1 MQLATGLDVKP
12 EGALCER
19 CSLNK
24 NVYVDSYGDESAEI
38 VIVGE
43 APGFEEMKKGQPF
56 VGRSGKLL
64 MRVLNEFGIKREQLY
79 ITNAVACH
87 PDDNKTPSR
96 QEILACSG
104 RLMNELKKHPHKAI
118 ILLGNIAL
126 KAVLGGNVLKKY
138 IGSATWDDRFNCYVF
153 VTYHPAA
160 VLRNPA
166 LYNDFYKHLYDA
178 VHLNVKETP
187 TIKEV
192 KIITPDNYEELI
204 KEIEELSSGI
214 LTIDI
219 ETASNGEILV
229 IGMCPKT
236 GYIYQVTKE
245 GLKNEKIFKAL
256 QDLYSN
262 QKLNAHNAKFDY
274 EILRQAGLVFKE
286 IGFDTMLAMYVLDER
301 AGKHGLEVLAKNEF
315 NAPIY
320 YEEAEKFYDHMEDMP
335 VEKMLEYNAL
345 DVNYCHAGMEVLK
358 SRLDENDRRVLYN
371 ILIPATYPLA
381 RMETTGILV
390 DTERLEQLDKEFSD
404 KIEQLKLKMFEMV
417 GKQFNPNSPKQ
428 LIDIMH
434 NVLEIPVIDKI
445 STDKDTL
452 TILSQFHDFPKI
464 LLEYRQYVKLK
475 STYIDGIKEHLDKN
489 NRLHGRFN
497 LHVTATG
504 RLSSSNPNLQNI
516 PKHQGPVIRDLFISP
531 PGYKFLEF
539 DLQQAELRVVAWL
552 AQDKKFI
559 ELIDSG
565 VDVHTATTMLI
576 TGLPA
581 DKIDKEMRQ
590 IGKKMNFA
598 IVYQQTAQ
606 GTADELGISIEEA
619 EELHR
624 KLAENM
630 PGVVEWIEKTKQQI
644 IKTGMVITPLGRKRR
659 FGIINDD
666 ALREGVN
673 MPVQSVASDIMLLS
687 IANLHKYVDWE
698 NIRLLITVH
707 DSLLVEV
714 KEELVDYWAKKIV
727 EVIKQTAK
735 EIGIT
740 VNIGVDVSIG
750 DRWGSMEEY
759 KI

>member
-1 MQLATGLDVKP
+1 
-12 EGALCER
+12 
-19 CSLNK
+19 
-24 NVYVDSYGDESAEI
+24 
-38 VIVGE
+38 
-43 APGFEEMKKGQPF
+43 
-56 VGRSGKLL
+56 
-64 MRVLNEFGIKREQLY
+64 
-79 ITNAVACH
+79 
-87 PDDNKTPSR
+87 
-96 QEILACSG
+96 
-104 RLMNELKKHPHKAI
+104 
-118 ILLGNIAL
+118 
-126 KAVLGGNVLKKY
+126 
-138 IGSATWDDRFNCYVF
+138 
-153 VTYHPAA
+153 
-160 VLRNPA
+160 
-166 LYNDFYKHLYDA
+166 
-178 VHLNVKETP
+178 
-187 TIKEV
+187 
-192 KIITPDNYEELI
+192 
-204 KEIEELSSGI
+204 
-214 LTIDI
+214 
-219 ETASNGEILV
+219 
-229 IGMCPKT
+229 
-236 GYIYQVTKE
+236 
-245 GLKNEKIFKAL
+245 
-256 QDLYSN
+256 
-262 QKLNAHNAKFDY
+262 
-274 EILRQAGLVFKE
+274 
-286 IGFDTMLAMYVLDER
+286 
-301 AGKHGLEVLAKNEF
+301 
-315 NAPIY
+315 
-320 YEEAEKFYDHMEDMP
+320 MEDMP
-335 VEKMLEYNAL
+335 LDKLLNYNAL

-358 SRLDENDRRVLYN
+358 SRFDDNDRKVLYD

-404 KIEQLKLKMFEMV
+404 KIEQLKLQMYEMV

-428 LIDIMH
+428 LLDIMH
-434 NVLEIPVIDKI
+434 NVLEIPVMDKL
-445 STDKDTL
+445 STDKHAL
-452 TILSQFHDFPKI
+452 EILGQFHDFPKV

-598 IVYQQTAQ
+598 IVYQQTPQ
-606 GTADELGISIEEA
+606 GTAEELGISVEEA

-659 FGIINDD
+659 FGIVNDD

-698 NIRLLITVH
+698 NIRMLITVH

-714 KEELVDYWAKKIV
+714 KEELVNYWAKKIV
-727 EVIKQTAK
+727 EVIQQTAK
-735 EIGIT
+735 DIGIT